1 MRGRQVAVV
10 GMGGVF
16 PSCASLS
23 EFEEKLFTNQS
34 LIREWELATNFG
46 KQLRSSVCGFVTLEE
61 AGLEAV
67 YSRSN
72 PAYPEHYF
80 DLKKRIPL
88 QHTATADIGSIWAML
103 SSLDAIAMAKWE
115 QDAVQSERTG
125 VTIGSGGGGHEVLR
139 QAWNSF
145 FHNGKKSRSIGG
157 HGVDRAMGYR
167 DAANVSC
174 LIKNK
179 GICEGMGSACATGLG
194 NIGYAYRM
202 IKFGLQDRMLAGGV
216 EGTSIETFVGFDAM
230 SVLSRGYLPAE
241 SSRPF
246 DRTRNGFVCSFGGAV
261 VALEELESARA
272 RGAEIIAVIDG
283 YFNNSDGD
291 GDMFAPSF
299 EGQQRLWKGLRSEV
313 PTLHPEVVK
322 VHGTSTP
329 VGDGIELFSTIDALG
344 ETGYHIAAPKSQF
357 GHMLGAAGSVE
368 FIACLLM
375 LKNQKTT
382 PCLNANW
389 LAETLEPVQ
398 EMEDWQGTQKTV
410 SEFRHLLPTAAVA
423 TPIHQLVSL
432 NYGFGGTNSGIILSR
447 HGSN

>member
-1 MRGRQVAVV
+1 MMDRKVAVV

-16 PSCASLS
+16 PSCSSLS

-34 LIREWELATNFG
+34 LIREWEEAKNYG
-46 KQLRSSVCGFVTLEE
+46 KKLRSSVCGYVTLEE
-61 AGLEAV
+61 AGLEAC
-67 YSRSN
+67 YSSSN
-72 PAYPEHYF
+72 QEYPEIYL
-80 DLKKRIPL
+80 DKRERIPI
-88 QHTATADIGSIWAML
+88 QNTATADIGSVWAML
-103 SSLDAIAMAKWE
+103 SSLDAIEMSNWNARE
-115 QDAVQSERTG
+115 VQSERTG
-125 VTIGSGGGGHEVLR
+125 VSIGSGGGGHTVLR

-145 FHNGKKSRSIGG
+145 FHLGKKSRAIGG
-157 HGVDRAMGYR
+157 HGVDRTMGYR

-179 GICEGMGSACATGLG
+179 GVCEAIGSACATGLG
-194 NIGYAYRM
+194 NIGYAYRL
-202 IKFGLQDRMLAGGV
+202 IKFGIQDRMLAGGV
-216 EGTSIETFVGFDAM
+216 EGTSLETFTGFDAM
-230 SVLSRGYLPAE
+230 AVLSRSYSPEE

-261 VALEELESARA
+261 VALEELKSAEA
-272 RGAEIIAVIDG
+272 RGANIIAIIDG

-299 EGQQRLWKGLRSEV
+299 NGQQRLWNGLKSEV
-313 PTLHPEVVK
+313 PHLNPEVVN

-357 GHMLGAAGSVE
+357 GHMLGAAGAVE
-368 FIACLLM
+368 FIASLLM
-375 LKNQKTT
+375 LKKQKTT

-398 EMEDWQGTQKTV
+398 ESDNWQGTMKTV
-410 SEFRHLLPTAAVA
+410 SEFRHLLPTSSLAKE
-423 TPIHQLVSL
+423 INQLVSL
-432 NYGFGGTNSGIILSR
+432 NYGFGGTNSGIILSKYE
-447 HGSN
+447 GK